1 MFAGLW
7 APLLALLAYAL
18 THGFGDSATRRSFGQ
33 SVENIALIYLPLS
46 ILHRISTTY
55 AVLGTP
61 IMRDELRKDPVRYY
75 YAPAAIAAGCIG
87 LSLAFTFHEAF
98 AFMPTL
104 HARLWAYFLLAYV
117 MFGWERWHFCAQEFG
132 VLSIYRVRAGQTAAE
147 DKRFDRVFTI
157 FMMLGVNTV
166 LVFCAGY
173 ADLRQVMLYEMP
185 LGDYRGPLLAPIG
198 LGTFLI
204 GAAATGYAMLR
215 ELRHA
220 QRSLPKVFFY
230 LLIGGHPIALYF
242 APSALGVFFLSYV
255 FHHWMVSVGLFGR
268 IALHGFEAHPDTGER
283 ARSAP
288 RRLFF
293 GVAPFLI
300 AALLFYKF
308 FDPLDRAG
316 GLSPVP
322 DAMAFAG
329 ASIGAKL
336 LAGVVIGLFFAI
348 NYLHYFY
355 DRYFYAFS
363 SPAVRKAVAPL
374 LFRAVKAP

>member
-7 APLLALLAYAL
+7 APLLALFAY
-18 THGFGDSATRRSFGQ
+18 TATYGSGNAGTRHSFGL
-33 SVENIALIYLPLS
+33 SVENIAIIYLPLS

-55 AVLGTP
+55 AVLGTS
-61 IMRDELRKDPVRYY
+61 ILRAELRKDPVRYY
-75 YAPAAIAAGCIG
+75 YVPAAITAACIG
-87 LSLAFTFHEAF
+87 LSLAFTFHETF
-98 AFMPTL
+98 SFMPTL
-104 HARLWAYFLLAYV
+104 HAQLWAYFLLAYV

-132 VLSIYRVRAGQTAAE
+132 VLSIYRVRAGQTAAA
-147 DKRFDRVFTI
+147 DKRFDRAFTV

-173 ADLRQVMLYEMP
+173 ADLRQVVLYGTP
-185 LGDYRGPLLAPIG
+185 LTDYRGAMLQPIA
-198 LGTFLI
+198 LVAFLS
-204 GAAATGYAMLR
+204 GATATAYAMLR
-215 ELRHA
+215 ELRHP
-220 QRSLPKVFFY
+220 QRSLPKLFFY

-242 APSALGVFFLSYV
+242 VPNALGVFFLSYV

-268 IALHGFEAHPDTGER
+268 IALHAFEAQPDTRGR
-283 ARSAP
+283 TRSAM

-300 AALLFYKF
+300 LALLFYSI

-316 GLSPVP
+316 MLSPVP
-322 DAMAFAG
+322 DAMTFAG
-329 ASIGAKL
+329 ASVGAKL

-363 SPAVRKAVAPL
+363 TPAVREAVAPL
-374 LFRAVKAP
+374 LFRAAKDC